1 MLEDL
6 PVELVGANILG
17 YLFLKDIVMLERA
30 SCSKKSHQAYLEY
43 TRNCAPVELPSR
55 KHATISVLQ
64 WFAKKNCRISLLEIR
79 LTADNPVFKVSNLKV
94 DNFCLLLDSDTTTD
108 NLKLLKDNNMGGKVK
123 ELIVRRNQNKEV
135 MEQLSVC
142 TGNVKHLS
150 IRFSNHCMDWLT
162 NILSR
167 WKLTEFDLADV
178 SITTPI
184 LNIILQTCTKLTS
197 IKLSSDTV
205 DDAAVI
211 AIAQHCPKLETLTL
225 RSSNITWTSL
235 LALSE
240 RYLSL
245 KDLYTPH
252 IPNIPTIDIARRCSH
267 ALSCIRHVNTN
278 NLYQNGQDASLLI
291 PYMTGLTSVPLN
303 YYCDSYIPLLTQH
316 CRKLT
321 TIIVADDN
329 WPVSDI
335 LSFCHTYPLL
345 QVFNCYR
352 HTGVTDTV
360 LIELLHA
367 CPHIHTMAVD

>member
-17 YLFLKDIVMLERA
+17 NLFLKDIVMLERA
-30 SCSKKSHQAYLEY
+30 SCNKKSHQAYLEY
-43 TRNCAPVELPSR
+43 TRNCPPVELPSR
-55 KHATISVLQ
+55 KQPTISVLQ

-79 LTADNPVFKVSNLKV
+79 LTADNSVFTVSNLKV
-94 DNFCLLLDSDTTTD
+94 DNFRLLLDSDTPTD
-108 NLKLLKDNNMGGKVK
+108 NLKLLKDNNMGGKLK

-167 WKLTEFDLADV
+167 WKLTEFDLAGV

-184 LNIILQTCTKLTS
+184 LNIILQTCTKLSS

-211 AIAQHCPKLETLTL
+211 AIAQHCPTLTL

-240 RYLSL
+240 RYPL

-278 NLYQNGQDASLLI
+278 NLYQNGQDASILI
-291 PYMTGLTSVPLN
+291 PYMTGLTSVHLN

-367 CPHIHTMAVD
+367 CPLIHTMAVD